1 MAITLVPKAPGERVD
16 YVWSPPIDDGDTI
29 VGVATVNET
38 SGTANLD
45 SATVLGDSKSVRLW
59 FTLGTDGETSRFDAA
74 VTTIGGRTWQE
85 TFYLPVISAAKFG
98 LTLNLVKQHLEYE
111 DNDRDDLI
119 AQYMRAAASWV
130 ESYTGK
136 NLTVRTTVQT
146 ENCFGSYIPLNR
158 APFVSLT
165 SIQYIDTSN
174 APQTLTGARTLN
186 GRLYA
191 PTAGWPAQ
199 GDYTSVTVT
208 YQAGY
213 DETPADLI
221 SAQLLLIADMFAG
234 RESNEW
240 KSTEAVRAL
249 CQPYRAMII

>member
-29 VGVATVNET
+29 VGAATVNEV

-45 SATVLGDSKSVRLW
+45 SATVLGDSKTVRLW
-59 FTLGTDGETSRFDAA
+59 FTLGADGETSRFDAA

-85 TFYLPVISAAKFG
+85 TFYLPVVSASKFG
-98 LTLNLVKQHLEYE
+98 LTLALVKQHLEYE

-130 ESYTGK
+130 ENYTGK
-136 NLTVRTTVQT
+136 ALLTREIVQT
-146 ENCFGSYIPLNR
+146 EDCFGRFVHLNR

-165 SIQYIDTSN
+165 SIEYIDADD
-174 APQTLTGARTLN
+174 APQTLTGARVLN
-186 GRLYA
+186 GRIY
-191 PTAGWPAQ
+191 PPVTGWPSVS
-199 GDYTSVTVT
+199 DYSGVTVT
-208 YQAGY
+208 YRAGY
-213 DETPADLI
+213 DETPAALI
-221 SAQLLLIADMFAG
+221 SAQLLLIANMFAG

-240 KSTEAVRAL
+240 KSSEAVLAL
-249 CQPYRAMII
+249 CQPYRNMVL